1 MNVHCLFLYTSKII
15 CSAWRSCWPVTFWF
29 HSVVA
34 PVAVNNLIH
43 TWGKYCK
50 CWWFHPVTSLS
61 PFFPNSMYSSPT
73 LTVSVLQWEIIVLFC
88 FPNQS
93 HCWGYRTFPHF
104 ETRWLQDDF
113 ATLLED
119 CNFFFFLWIIKYLV
133 KKSRVEGCFF
143 FLWFQILISN
153 AENKDGSGGPLGFVN
168 IKDLMFPRDL
178 SELERTATESAQ
190 HQSVIM
196 VRQKIHNHVTG

>member
-34 PVAVNNLIH
+34 PMAVNNLIH

-61 PFFPNSMYSSPT
+61 PFFPNSMYSSPS

-88 FPNQS
+88 FSKSIPLLRVQDIP
-93 HCWGYRTFPHF
+93 TFWNPLVAGWF
-104 ETRWLQDDF
+104 
-113 ATLLED
+113 
-119 CNFFFFLWIIKYLV
+119 CNASWRLKYFFFLWFIKYLV

-143 FLWFQILISN
+143 FFCDFRFW
-153 AENKDGSGGPLGFVN
+153 
-168 IKDLMFPRDL
+168 
-178 SELERTATESAQ
+178 
-190 HQSVIM
+190 SVMLKIRM
-196 VRQKIHNHVTG
+196 GAVVR